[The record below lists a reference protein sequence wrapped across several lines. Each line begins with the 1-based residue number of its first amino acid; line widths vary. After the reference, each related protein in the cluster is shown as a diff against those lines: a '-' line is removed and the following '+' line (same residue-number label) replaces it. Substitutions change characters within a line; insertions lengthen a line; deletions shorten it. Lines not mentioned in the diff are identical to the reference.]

1 MRNKTV
7 HTTTEGRVIIGD
19 DLHKFAR
26 KWARRWLRKHK
37 YIDYAD
43 EWDTCGCFDI
53 NLYVEDE
60 TMSITAY
67 ILVQDDNHN
76 VTADTSDYINL
87 LQLNLKGKNK

>member
-1 MRNKTV
+1 MRDTTV

-26 KWARRWLRKHK
+26 KWAKRWLRKHQST
-37 YIDYAD
+37 DFED
-43 EWDTCGCFDI
+43 DWDTHGCFDI

-60 TMSITAY
+60 TMTITAY
-67 ILVQDDNHN
+67 VLIYNDNQD
-76 VTADTSDYINL
+76 VVADTSDYINL